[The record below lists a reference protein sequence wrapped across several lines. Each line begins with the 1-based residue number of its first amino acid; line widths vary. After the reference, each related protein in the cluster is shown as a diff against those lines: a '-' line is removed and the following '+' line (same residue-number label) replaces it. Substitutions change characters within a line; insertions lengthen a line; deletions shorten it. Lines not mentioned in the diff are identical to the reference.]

1 MSNLPKNIYPAIK
14 AFKGSSY
21 VVKLVMFDGFTPP
34 DSLTL
39 EIWDRGKKKYDIP
52 ATYNETDNQIL
63 ATITSD
69 QLQKMGA
76 IVEFYIRYNYDNAAS
91 VYKFG
96 GQIKPTLNP
105 GDDGSLG
112 YSVGADYYVVE
123 ILGVDIVESL
133 VGEATN
139 QADIAIENAGLT
151 AADKTQTA
159 LDRAAT
165 ESDKAIVAAD
175 KTIVVGL
182 KTDVEN
188 IKSDVTDLKDQAG
201 GFRNEAETFKDSSA
215 TSSSQAAASLQGA
228 QLSEQAAQQY
238 RDEAR
243 EARDQSAGEYATVGG
258 GWNASTNVL
267 SLSGS
272 LPGTLTANSND
283 HKTAAKEPVVTISVT
298 GNAPFSGSNFISGV
312 TSLVANGTLKGYNGQ
327 WTYFPPTDQAF
338 TNSQKALDQVKIIE
352 AINEAFTGSAFN
364 GGTVDLTAGSF
375 TIPNGLSG
383 QNTFIRKT
391 TPLSSHPS
399 WRVGNKVTFEVFV
412 TESQAN
418 STITDRPRIQLN
430 VIRNGSEIA
439 GVAIGS
445 RTRLDTNTLKFVVEY
460 TIQSGDSAIGVVLQT
475 LVGTANPS
483 GSPRTWTWT
492 SSQAFVS
499 EIVDSIN
506 PLSAKLTDLDNKAAT
521 NAASAQ
527 AASNLATS
535 KTLNHSVLPTSFDGV
550 AINGATG
557 SKTKRVTVPVG
568 QHGAGS
574 YARAVL
580 ESKTFS
586 NWEDL
591 VGIPVTFT
599 FKVNKSSNWSKQFSI
614 FSGAFRDGANIDSVA
629 ITDKSITSI
638 SSTVSVGK
646 FTYIPQAGDTAIK
659 PWIQIQTGQTG
670 NQSTEAWY
678 ELAEFTYEHA
688 APVGFST
695 DNTYAQSKKNNYIE
709 SKVASL
715 ESGVQFI
722 TLTVSPDGTKQF
734 LSPKLANDSITDS
747 SPLKWY
753 QIQVYPGVYAEI
765 NWIVAPYTEVV
776 GIARDLCWL
785 KGELPAS
792 ASDGQISANSTL
804 WLRPTSNLK
813 NLKITAKNMRYPVHD
828 EFSGANPDAIHRNIN
843 CYYEHYGNDE
853 VVAYRTANS
862 LPAGSPWT
870 SIKPYGYGSSSGVE
884 VYWDGCSLVSAVE
897 AFYVHSN
904 KNFTRPNINIATGC
918 TFTKR
923 TFGAVAVVQSLGS
936 GTQDIVDFRNCNFS
950 QGYIAHQDPPWATTD
965 PLKQYADHGD
975 YKIFVSGHSTPIG
988 YLSTLRGK
996 ALRITGAGTTG
1007 ARTVRVS
1014 GSAADVLFGTPGL
1027 YTERD
1032 YGYGVASF
1040 VFGYWDISG
1049 ILVGDNG
1056 TTQTNNTIGRR
1067 IGDCSVTPKTLTVVV
1082 DGAAP
1087 INIVFNANLTAAT
1100 NATILATINAALTG
1114 VATADEYDLSKSEY
1128 YPEMNGMQNTFFNN
1142 SSTVTIPAWSPLKYD
1157 TAKTNV
1163 KVVELADLATAFIG
1177 FNPMPIPPKSFGR
1190 VLTKGI
1196 LHRGQ
1201 TQGLSAATIIFSS
1214 AISLSGTTAG
1224 QLVTGTVTNK
1234 VIGRGVA
1241 SDWFEFS
1248 GTL

>member
-1 MSNLPKNIYPAIK
+1 MYE
-14 AFKGSSY
+14 
-21 VVKLVMFDGFTPP
+21 GFVAP
-34 DSLTL
+34 DSIVVETWNRNKKRFELTG
-39 EIWDRGKKKYDIP
+39 DYDPVERLIT
-52 ATYNETDNQIL
+52 ATWTPEQLKSLVGINEYYVRF
-63 ATITSD
+63 TS
-69 QLQKMGA
+69 GST
-76 IVEFYIRYNYDNAAS
+76 VTYP
-91 VYKFG
+91 FG
-96 GQIKPTLNP
+96 GVIKPTVTP
-105 GDDGSLG
+105 GDTDDQG
-112 YSVGADYYVVE
+112 YSVTLTDGEYYVVE
-123 ILGVDIVESL
+123 ILGMDL
-133 VGEATN
+133 VAGQVQLATE
-139 QADIAIENAGLT
+139 QAEISIENAALT
-151 AADKTQTA
+151 SSDRQQVAIDTA
-159 LDRAAT
+159 LTSLNRQAT
-165 ESDKAIVAAD
+165 DSILV
-175 KTIVVGL
+175 
-182 KTDVEN
+182 
-188 IKSDVTDLKDQAG
+188 DVTDLKTETES
-201 GFRNEAETFKDSSA
+201 FRNEVETFKDETVTIKDEVVVLSVQAGTSA
-215 TSSSQAAASLQGA
+215 NSAAS
-228 QLSEQAAQQY
+228 SEQNALQY

-243 EARDQSAGEYATVGG
+243 EARDQSAGEYITIGG

-272 LPGTLTANSND
+272 LPGNLTANSND
-283 HKTAAKEPVVTISVT
+283 HKTTAKEPVVTISTT
-298 GNAPFSGSNFISGV
+298 GAAPFNGSNFTSGV
-312 TSLVANGTLKGYNGQ
+312 TSLVANGTLKGFNGQ

-338 TNSQKALDQVKIIE
+338 TNSVKALDQVKIIE
-352 AINEAFTGSAFN
+352 PINEAFTGQALN
-364 GGTVDLTAGSF
+364 GGTIDLVAGSF

-391 TPLSSHPS
+391 TLLTSHPS
-399 WRVGNKVTFEVFV
+399 WKVGNKVSFEVFV
-412 TESQAN
+412 TESQAG

-430 VIRNGSEIA
+430 VVRNGSELP
-439 GVAIGS
+439 GVVVGS
-445 RTRLDTNTLKFVVEY
+445 RIRLDTTTLKFVVDY
-460 TIQSGDSAIGVVLQT
+460 TIQSGDSAIGVILQT
-475 LVGTANPS
+475 TVGTTNPS

-499 EIVDSIN
+499 EIVDAIN
-506 PLSAKLTDLDNKAAT
+506 PLSSKLTDLDAKAAT

-535 KTLNHSVLPTSFDGV
+535 KTLNHSVLPSSYDGV
-550 AINGATG
+550 TINGAVG

-586 NWEDL
+586 NWSDL
-591 VGIPVTFT
+591 IDIPVTFT
-599 FKVNKSSNWSKQFSI
+599 FKVNKSSGWSKQFSI
-614 FSGAFRDGANIDSVA
+614 FCGAFRNGSNIDSVTV
-629 ITDKSITSI
+629 TDKSITSL
-638 SSTVSVGK
+638 SSTVSIAK
-646 FTYIPQAGDTAIK
+646 FTYVPQAGDTAIK

-670 NQSTEAWY
+670 PQSTEQWY
-678 ELAEFTYEHA
+678 EITDFTYEHA
-688 APVGFST
+688 APIGYST
-695 DNTYAQSKKNNYIE
+695 DNTYTQAKKNDYIE
-709 SKVASL
+709 QKVASL
-715 ESGVQFI
+715 EGGIQYI

-753 QIQVYPGVYAEI
+753 QIQVFPGVYTEI
-765 NWIVAPYTEVV
+765 NWIVAPYTEIV
-776 GIARDLCWL
+776 GITRDLCWL

-813 NLKITAKNMRYPVHD
+813 NLKVTAKNMRYPVHD
-828 EFSGANPDAIHRNIN
+828 EFSGANPDAIHRNVN
-843 CYYEHYGNDE
+843 CYYEHFGNDE
-853 VVAYRTANS
+853 VVAYRAANS

-884 VYWDGCSLVSAVE
+884 VYWDGCTLVSAVE

-904 KNFTRPNINIATGC
+904 KNFIRPNINIATGC

-936 GTQDIVDFRNCNFS
+936 GTQDIVDFRSCNFS

-975 YKIFVSGHSTPIG
+975 YKIFVSGHTTPIG
-988 YLSTLRGK
+988 YLSSLRGR
-996 ALRITGAGTTG
+996 ALRITGNGTTG

-1014 GSAADVLFGTPGL
+1014 GSAADVLFGTLGL

-1032 YGYGVASF
+1032 YGYGVASY

-1067 IGDCSVTPKTLTVVV
+1067 LGDCSVTPKTLTVVV

-1087 INIVFNANLTAAT
+1087 INIVFNTNLTAVA
-1100 NATILATINAALTG
+1100 NSTILATINAAITG
-1114 VATADEYDLSKSEY
+1114 VAVADEYDLSKSEY
-1128 YPEMNGMQNTFFNN
+1128 YPEMNGMQNTFYNN

-1157 TAKTNV
+1157 SAKTNV
-1163 KVVELADLATAFIG
+1163 KVVELADLATSFIG

-1201 TQGLSAATIIFSS
+1201 TQGLAAATIIFSS

-1241 SDWFEFS
+1241 SDWFEFT